1 MCRKRSSAQRSTRF
15 GNWRET
21 RTVVERRASREPA
34 WLPKPRAKPRGKSKG
49 PAVWR
54 PGGDA
59 RLSTTN
65 IHMDQEMNQRIVGA
79 APAGARDRES
89 AAKAVQEMFTSIAP
103 RYDLLNHVLSFNID
117 RLWWWRT
124 ARKFDA
130 ILRRPD
136 ARVLDLCCG
145 TGDMTFALG
154 RRAGSGAPQ
163 ILGAD
168 FSHAMLQRAAAKA
181 AEKGRNTTLRWIEA
195 DALRLPFPDGHF
207 NLVTS
212 AFGFRNLADY
222 DAGLR
227 EIARVLAPGGE
238 CGILDFGEPGGWIG
252 RCYRVYFKKVLPAI
266 GTLLSGVRGP
276 YAYLPASVER
286 FRSEEHTSELQSH
299 LNLVCRL
306 LLEKKKYNGM
316 TSCPS
321 EL

>member
-1 MCRKRSSAQRSTRF
+1 
-15 GNWRET
+15 
-21 RTVVERRASREPA
+21 
-34 WLPKPRAKPRGKSKG
+34 
-49 PAVWR
+49 
-54 PGGDA
+54 
-59 RLSTTN
+59 
-65 IHMDQEMNQRIVGA
+65 MNQESNERVVGA

-89 AAKAVQEMFTSIAP
+89 AAAAVRAMFTSIAP

-124 ARKFDA
+124 ARTFDA
-130 ILRRPD
+130 ILERSD

-145 TGDMTFALG
+145 TGDMTFALR
-154 RRAGSGAPQ
+154 RRAGSGTPQ

-168 FSHAMLQRAAAKA
+168 FSHAMLLRA
-181 AEKGRNTTLRWIEA
+181 AEKGRGTQRPPQWIEA
-195 DALRLPFPDGHF
+195 DALRLPFPDGYF

-238 CGILDFGEPGGWIG
+238 CGILDFGEPRGLIG
-252 RCYRVYFKKVLPAI
+252 HGYRIYFKKVLPAI

-286 FRSEEHTSELQSH
+286 FPSPDEMLGRMHQAGFREVSWTPYTFGIAGLYRGVRS
-299 LNLVCRL
+299 V
-306 LLEKKKYNGM
+306 
-316 TSCPS
+316 
-321 EL
+321 